1 MNPKFNLNNI
11 GNIEG
16 SNALKPDVE
25 NVVSPKIN
33 ELEDNVIPF
42 PSDKK
47 NDNKLDEIVQLALFL
62 MDLIKFRE

>member
-16 SNALKPDVE
+16 SNALKPNVE

-47 NDNKLDEIVQLALFL
+47 NDNKF
-62 MDLIKFRE
+62 